1 MFRRTSATQFV
12 WDVQQN
18 FCSSYSAVVQIRFRG
33 KLFYNLGQLQCVR
46 SNCWYWRCKS
56 AINICFFWHWIA
68 INGTFS
74 KWLIIPNQSFAWW
87 GFDFDLCANEEINVR
102 WEQNGPNQGKDL
114 SRERKNEERQTT
126 IARLFANKCTPKIK
140 NENWAQY
147 RILSLWPFSLWW
159 SSWYCLYQIK
169 LK

>member
-1 MFRRTSATQFV
+1 M
-12 WDVQQN
+12 
-18 FCSSYSAVVQIRFRG
+18 CSI
-33 KLFYNLGQLQCVR
+33 KLLVLTLQKCNKYLFLLTLNCDKWHVFY
-46 SNCWYWRCKS
+46 
-56 AINICFFWHWIA
+56 
-68 INGTFS
+68 
-74 KWLIIPNQSFAWW
+74 WLIIPNQSFAWW
-87 GFDFDLCANEEINVR
+87 GFDFDLCANKEINVR

-147 RILSLWPFSLWW
+147 IILSLWPFSLWW
-159 SSWYCLYQIK
+159 SSWYCLYQFK